1 MQNLQGIPHAMANN
15 RSMLAKVLSG
25 AVYGV
30 DGYQVTVEVDC
41 APGMNVF
48 TVVGLPDAGVNE
60 SRERVRPA
68 VKNSGF
74 RFPSGRRITANLAPA
89 DLRKEGPAFDLPLAI
104 GVLISSEQVPD
115 AGLAGTC
122 FLGELSL
129 DGSLRPTSGALP
141 IALAAKAAG
150 LKRIVLPAEN
160 AREAAVVEGIEVYGL
175 GSLGEVCDFLVGNLL
190 IEPVEVHIDR
200 GDLVEPTYET
210 DLSDVKGQAHAK
222 RAMEVAAAGGHNM
235 LLIGPPGSGKTMLA
249 RRVPSILPHLSLD
262 EALEV
267 TKLHSVAGM
276 LPSGSALVTTRP
288 FRAPHHT
295 TSTAGLC
302 GGGSIPKP
310 GEISLAHHGV
320 LFLDELPE
328 YRRDALEVLRQ
339 PLEDRCVTISRAR
352 ASITYPASFMLI
364 AAMNPCP
371 CGYRGDSARQCTCR
385 PDMVQRYVQRISGPL
400 LDRIDI
406 HLEVPR
412 LSREELAT
420 KPAGE
425 SAADIRARVMAAR
438 RVQLAR
444 FRGRR
449 IFCNGEMGTRDI
461 ERVCVIGTDAQ
472 NLLRA
477 AVDRLGLSARAYH
490 RILKLARTIADLDLA
505 EDIDVPHVAEAIQ
518 YRSLD
523 SRLLG

>member
-1 MQNLQGIPHAMANN
+1 
-15 RSMLAKVLSG
+15 MLAKVSSG

-41 APGMNVF
+41 STGMGQF

-68 VKNSGF
+68 IKNSGY

-89 DLRKEGPAFDLPLAI
+89 DLRKEGPAFDLPLAVGI
-104 GVLISSEQVPD
+104 LISTEQVPPG
-115 AGLAGTC
+115 GLAETC
-122 FLGELSL
+122 FVGELSL

-150 LKRIVLPAEN
+150 LKRLIVPAEN
-160 AREAAVVEGIEVYGL
+160 AREAAVVRGIEVYGL
-175 GSLGEVCDFLVGNLL
+175 GSLAEVCDLLLGNLL
-190 IEPVEVHIDR
+190 AEPVVVSVDASE
-200 GDLVEPTYET
+200 LEEPVYES

-222 RAMEVAAAGGHNM
+222 RALEVAAAGGHNM

-249 RRVPSILPHLSLD
+249 RRVPSILPALSLE

-276 LPSGSALVTTRP
+276 LPSGSSLLTTRP
-288 FRAPHHT
+288 FRSPHHT
-295 TSTAGLC
+295 TSVAGLC

-371 CGYRGDSARQCTCR
+371 CGYRGDSSRQCTCR

-420 KPAGE
+420 RPVGE
-425 SAADIRARVMAAR
+425 SAATIRGRVRAAR
-438 RVQLAR
+438 QCQLER

-461 ERVCVIGTDAQ
+461 ERICQIGPEAQ

-490 RILKLARTIADLDLA
+490 RILKLARTIADLDTTEA
-505 EDIDVPHVAEAIQ
+505 IDVPHVAEAIQ